1 MEEIYVNS
9 IKFYEIALT
18 ELAII
23 LYDDDTLLRDFSFYL
38 IGLNKLYSPIQS
50 NMCYAGLGE
59 RLKS

>member
-1 MEEIYVNS
+1 MEGIYVNS

-38 IGLNKLYSPIQS
+38 IGLNKLYSPTNLIFAMQD
-50 NMCYAGLGE
+50 
-59 RLKS
+59 